1 MDHQIKS
8 DVLVEPFIKND
19 AAKTEKGTFS
29 DELHSLRILRAHG
42 VLFSAKKGKARRETP
57 IPYLRKEM
65 AVPAELKYLVLTRGV
80 DPGLKLWRRIDRLVK
95 VYGYTLL
102 DERRY

>member
-1 MDHQIKS
+1 MHHKIKS
-8 DVLVEPFIKND
+8 DVLAEPFIKND

-29 DELHSLRILRAHG
+29 YELLSVRILHAHG
-42 VLFSAKKGKARRETP
+42 VLFSAKRGKVRRETP
-57 IPYLRKEM
+57 IPYVFRGM
-65 AVPAELKYLVLTRGV
+65 AVPAELKYLVLTKGV

>member
-19 AAKTEKGTFS
+19 VAKTEKGTFG
-29 DELHSLRILRAHG
+29 DELHSLRILQAHG

-57 IPYLRKEM
+57 IPYLLRGSS
-65 AVPAELKYLVLTRGV
+65 VPGDLKYLVLTKGV
-80 DPGLKLWRRIDRLVK
+80 DPGLKLWRRLDRLVK